1 MSFLYPSF
9 LWALS
14 ALAIPILIHLF
25 NFRRT
30 TRVFF
35 SNTRALQQVREV
47 TTARRKLKHY
57 LVLLCRLLFL
67 AFLVLAFAQPV
78 IPAREDAGGHRDITI
93 YLDNSFS
100 MSAQMDGGTRALDAG
115 VAFATEIIDLFPQDT
130 RYRLLTNDFA
140 PSANTRKARDEV
152 ADLLTQVRLSPVTRT
167 AADIINRIRLS
178 DPGREEE
185 VFWISDFQ
193 QSTFGAPPAPDTT
206 IRWHLVPVM
215 PSVNNNIFIDTA
227 YLDNPFAI
235 GQERNSLTVRMR
247 NDGNR
252 EREQLNVKLTINGI
266 QAATTA
272 VTIPAGAMR
281 DVTFDLAT
289 GLAGLNRAQVSFN
302 DMPISFDNEF
312 YLALNYNE
320 RINVLEIKPD
330 NRTTPI
336 RQVFGNSQVFNYNGF
351 PAGNFNY
358 SLLDQADIVVL
369 NGVDP
374 DPALANA
381 LRAFIDD
388 YGTLLFIPR
397 ADGNVESYRNLL
409 GIPVTLR
416 DQAAMQ
422 ELDPPDFDNPFF
434 ENVFEER
441 AVSMAMPRA
450 ARLLEWGDDRSALLR
465 FRNGA
470 PFLSS
475 LQQGGRIF
483 LLASPLADAFT
494 DFSRNALFVPVMYRM
509 ASTAKRT
516 SAKPYYTLNESLV
529 TLKADSLTSEEPI
542 RLKGE
547 QEVIPA
553 QRIVGDRILL
563 DIPRHSITQGFYYV
577 TLDADT
583 LDLLAFNPDRDESRM
598 ATYNV
603 QDVLNLMSGAKVSVF
618 EATTPE
624 AFSKEIKDRYLGK
637 TLWKYAVMLALAFLL
652 AEILLLRFLK

>member
-100 MSAQMDGGTRALDAG
+100 MSAQMDGGTRALDAS

-247 NDGNR
+247 NDGSR

-652 AEILLLRFLK
+652 AEILLLRFMK

>member
-100 MSAQMDGGTRALDAG
+100 MSAQMDGGTRALDAS

-652 AEILLLRFLK
+652 AEILLLRFMK